1 MRAMPRAA
9 HAGRARGNLQ
19 TTGLAPQ
26 GPPAAG
32 GPARAIA
39 AGPGRK
45 GRAAVVRVAHGSGMW
60 ARRAILALVLIG
72 AAVVPGRAETTASQ
86 SCAEPHCA
94 AAAGTVRWTR
104 LLTGSW
110 VTQDGTQGTVPADG
124 QAYVAVGGGVTAV
137 GVGLGVTAYRLSDGR
152 PLWSASLADFPAGS
166 AVVSVRAWDG
176 VVTAGVS
183 VPGTAGRAGHRDE
196 VVLAAGTGRRV
207 RVYRAAAYGGA
218 VLADPAGVVIVG
230 ATAVTSYDNATGQV
244 RWRVPTGP
252 VPQAWRV
259 AGSDLFVTIAK
270 DGYLGT
276 APVTGLLRIDLRTGD
291 LAVLHLAA
299 KQPFD
304 GGLSGA
310 IGGAVFFSGPDGLH
324 AYSGT
329 DGRLL
334 WDRAGV
340 VLEAA
345 DAVRPTVYVAGR
357 NSLVGLDPLTGKVV
371 ASAATLGAA
380 GLYAVSDG
388 VALGLDEGA
397 LGDAWGYRL
406 SARRVTWTAK
416 DVPWPHFFVDLSGI
430 GGSVAPDGSSV
441 VLASCARLG
450 RAASSGAPVPCLRPE
465 LVAVGP

>member
-1 MRAMPRAA
+1 MLV
-9 HAGRARGNLQ
+9 ARGS
-19 TTGLAPQ
+19 A
-26 GPPAAG
+26 
-32 GPARAIA
+32 
-39 AGPGRK
+39 
-45 GRAAVVRVAHGSGMW
+45 MW
-60 ARRAILALVLIG
+60 ARRGILAAVLIG
-72 AAVVPGRAETTASQ
+72 AAVVPGRAGSAASRA
-86 SCAEPHCA
+86 CTGPHCA
-94 AAAGTVRWTR
+94 RPVGTVRWSR
-104 LLTGSW
+104 VLPGSW
-110 VTQDGTQGTVPADG
+110 VARSGTQGTVLAGG
-124 QAYVAVGGGVTAV
+124 QAYAGVGGGLAA
-137 GVGLGVTAYRLSDGR
+137 VGLGDSVAAYRLSDGR
-152 PLWSASLADFPAGS
+152 PLWTASLADFPVGS

-183 VPGTAGRAGHRDE
+183 VPGIGDAAGHRDE
-196 VVLAAGTGRRV
+196 VVLSAATGQLIRT
-207 RVYRAAAYGGA
+207 YHAAPYGGA
-218 VLADPAGVVIVG
+218 VLADAGGTVVVG
-230 ATAVTSYDNATGQV
+230 TTAVTSYDNATGKV

-259 AGSDLFVTIAK
+259 AGSDLFVTVAK

-291 LAVLHLAA
+291 RAVLRLAA
-299 KQPFD
+299 RQPFD

-310 IGGAVFFSGPDGLH
+310 IGGAVLFSGPDGLH

-334 WDRAGV
+334 WSRAGV

-345 DAVRPTVYVAGR
+345 DPVRPTVYVTGR

-371 ASAATLGAA
+371 TSAATLGAA
-380 GLYAVSDG
+380 GLYTVSDG

-416 DVPWPHFFVDLSGI
+416 NVPWPHFFVDLSGI
-430 GGSVAPDGSSV
+430 GGSVAPGGSTV

-450 RAASSGAPVPCLRPE
+450 PAPADGAAPPCLRPR

>member
-1 MRAMPRAA
+1 MF
-9 HAGRARGNLQ
+9 GVRGS
-19 TTGLAPQ
+19 A
-26 GPPAAG
+26 
-32 GPARAIA
+32 
-39 AGPGRK
+39 
-45 GRAAVVRVAHGSGMW
+45 MW
-60 ARRAILALVLIG
+60 ARRGILAVVLIG
-72 AAVVPGRAETTASQ
+72 AAVVPGRVDSAASRG
-86 SCAEPHCA
+86 CAGRQCA
-94 AAAGTVRWTR
+94 PPAGTVRWSR
-104 LLTGSW
+104 VLPGAW
-110 VTQDGTQGTVPADG
+110 VAQAGTQGTVLAAG
-124 QAYVAVGGGVTAV
+124 QAYAGVGGGIAAV
-137 GVGLGVTAYRLSDGR
+137 GFGDTVAAYGLSDGR
-152 PLWSASLADFPAGS
+152 PLWTASLADFPFGS

-207 RVYRAAAYGGA
+207 RVYHAAAYGGA

-230 ATAVTSYDNATGQV
+230 TTAVTSYDNATGQV

-276 APVTGLLRIDLRTGD
+276 APVTGLLRIDLQTGD
-291 LAVLHLAA
+291 QAVLHLAA

-334 WDRAGV
+334 WHRAGV

-371 ASAATLGAA
+371 TSAATLGAA

-450 RAASSGAPVPCLRPE
+450 RAAASGGPVPCLRPE

>member
-1 MRAMPRAA
+1 VLV
-9 HAGRARGNLQ
+9 ARGS
-19 TTGLAPQ
+19 A
-26 GPPAAG
+26 
-32 GPARAIA
+32 
-39 AGPGRK
+39 
-45 GRAAVVRVAHGSGMW
+45 MW
-60 ARRAILALVLIG
+60 ARRGILAAVLIG
-72 AAVVPGRAETTASQ
+72 AAVVPGRAGSAASRA
-86 SCAEPHCA
+86 CTGPHCA
-94 AAAGTVRWTR
+94 RPVGTVRWSR
-104 LLTGSW
+104 ELPGSW
-110 VTQDGTQGTVPADG
+110 VARSGTQGTVLTAG
-124 QAYVAVGGGVTAV
+124 QAYAGVGGGMAV
-137 GVGLGVTAYRLSDGR
+137 VGFGDAVAAYRLSDGR
-152 PLWSASLADFPAGS
+152 PLWTASLADFPVGS

-176 VVTAGVS
+176 VVTAGVA
-183 VPGTAGRAGHRDE
+183 VPGTGGRAGRRDE
-196 VVLAAGTGRRV
+196 VVLSAGTGHRIRT
-207 RVYRAAAYGGA
+207 YHAAPYGGA
-218 VLADPAGVVIVG
+218 VLADAAGAVIVG
-230 ATAVTSYDNATGQV
+230 TTAVTSYDNATGKV

-270 DGYLGT
+270 GGYLGT
-276 APVTGLLRIDLRTGD
+276 APVTGLRRIDLRTGD
-291 LAVLHLAA
+291 QAVLRLAA

-334 WDRAGV
+334 WHRAGV

-357 NSLVGLDPLTGKVV
+357 KSLVGLDPLTGKVV
-371 ASAATLGAA
+371 TSATKLGAA

-406 SARRVTWTAK
+406 TAKRVTWTGK
-416 DVPWPHFFVDLSGI
+416 NVPWPHFFVDLSGI

-450 RAASSGAPVPCLRPE
+450 PAAAGGAAPACLRPK

>member
-1 MRAMPRAA
+1 MLV
-9 HAGRARGNLQ
+9 ARGS
-19 TTGLAPQ
+19 A
-26 GPPAAG
+26 
-32 GPARAIA
+32 
-39 AGPGRK
+39 
-45 GRAAVVRVAHGSGMW
+45 MW
-60 ARRAILALVLIG
+60 ARRGILAVVLIG
-72 AAVVPGRAETTASQ
+72 AAVVPGRAGSAASR
-86 SCAEPHCA
+86 SCAAPHCA
-94 AAAGTVRWTR
+94 RPVGTVRWSR
-104 LLTGSW
+104 VLPGSW
-110 VTQDGTQGTVPADG
+110 VARSGTQGTVLTAG
-124 QAYVAVGGGVTAV
+124 QAYAGVGGGMAAV
-137 GVGLGVTAYRLSDGR
+137 GFGDTVAAYRLSDGR
-152 PLWSASLADFPAGS
+152 PLWTASLADFPAGS

-183 VPGTAGRAGHRDE
+183 VPGTDGGAGHRDE
-196 VVLAAGTGRRV
+196 VVLAGATGQRI
-207 RVYRAAAYGGA
+207 RVYHAAPYGGA
-218 VLADPAGVVIVG
+218 VLADAAGAVIVG
-230 ATAVTSYDNATGQV
+230 TTAVTSYDNATGRV

-291 LAVLHLAA
+291 PAVLHLAA
-299 KQPFD
+299 RQPFD

-334 WDRAGV
+334 WHRPGV

-371 ASAATLGAA
+371 TSAATLGAA

-406 SARRVTWTAK
+406 TARRVIWTAK
-416 DVPWPHFFVDLSGI
+416 DVPWPHFFVDLSGV

-450 RAASSGAPVPCLRPE
+450 PTGAGGAAAPCLRPE

>member
-1 MRAMPRAA
+1 VLV
-9 HAGRARGNLQ
+9 ARGS
-19 TTGLAPQ
+19 A
-26 GPPAAG
+26 
-32 GPARAIA
+32 
-39 AGPGRK
+39 
-45 GRAAVVRVAHGSGMW
+45 MW
-60 ARRAILALVLIG
+60 ARRGILAVVLIG
-72 AAVVPGRAETTASQ
+72 AAVVPGRAGGAASRG
-86 SCAEPHCA
+86 CAGPHCA
-94 AAAGTVRWTR
+94 RPVGTVRWSR
-104 LLTGSW
+104 VLPGSW
-110 VTQDGTQGTVPADG
+110 VARSGTQGTVLLAG
-124 QAYVAVGGGVTAV
+124 QAYAGVGGGMAAV
-137 GVGLGVTAYRLSDGR
+137 GFGDTVAAYRLSDGR

-183 VPGTAGRAGHRDE
+183 VPGAAGGAGHRDE
-196 VVLAAGTGRRV
+196 VVLAGASGQRV
-207 RVYRAAAYGGA
+207 RVYHAAPYGGA
-218 VLADPAGVVIVG
+218 VLADAAGVVIVG
-230 ATAVTSYDNATGQV
+230 TTAVTSYANATGKV
-244 RWRVPTGP
+244 RWRVPTGR

-291 LAVLHLAA
+291 PAVLHLAA
-299 KQPFD
+299 RQPFD

-334 WDRAGV
+334 WHRPGV

-371 ASAATLGAA
+371 TSAATLGAA

-406 SARRVTWTAK
+406 TARRVTWTAK

-450 RAASSGAPVPCLRPE
+450 AAGASAAAPCLRPE

>member
-183 VPGTAGRAGHRDE
+183 VPGRAAGASRRDE
-196 VVLAAGTGRRV
+196 VVLSAQAGQRIRIYPAAP
-207 RVYRAAAYGGA
+207 YGGA
-218 VLADPAGVVIVG
+218 VFADAATTVVVG
-230 ATAVTSYDNATGQV
+230 TTAVTGYANATGQA

-252 VPQAWRV
+252 AAQAWRV
-259 AGSDLFVTIAK
+259 SGPDIYVTVSK

-276 APVTGLLRIDLRTGD
+276 APVTGLVRIDLQTGEHAT
-291 LAVLHLAA
+291 LSLPGA
-299 KQPFD
+299 QPF
-304 GGLSGA
+304 SGRLA
-310 IGGAVFFSGPDGLH
+310 GAAGGAVFFSGAGGLN
-324 AYSGT
+324 AYSAI
-329 DGRLL
+329 DGRPL
-334 WDRAGV
+334 WHRGGV
-340 VLEAA
+340 VFEAT
-345 DAVRPTVYVAGR
+345 DSDRPTVYVTGGS
-357 NSLVGLDPLTGKVV
+357 SLIGLDPLTGKV
-371 ASAATLGAA
+371 ATRAGTLGAA

-397 LGDAWGYRL
+397 LGDAYGYRL
-406 SARRVTWTAK
+406 TTKRVIWTAK
-416 DVPWPHFFVDLSGI
+416 NVPWPHFFIDLSGI
-430 GGSVAPDGSSV
+430 GGSAAADGGTV

-450 RAASSGAPVPCLRPE
+450 PGGAAGTPTECLRPE

>member
-1 MRAMPRAA
+1 MLV
-9 HAGRARGNLQ
+9 ARGS
-19 TTGLAPQ
+19 
-26 GPPAAG
+26 
-32 GPARAIA
+32 
-39 AGPGRK
+39 
-45 GRAAVVRVAHGSGMW
+45 AVW
-60 ARRAILALVLIG
+60 ARRGILAVVLIG
-72 AAVVPGRAETTASQ
+72 AAVVPGRAGSAASRG
-86 SCAEPHCA
+86 CAGTHCA
-94 AAAGTVRWTR
+94 RPVGTVRWSR
-104 LLTGSW
+104 VLPGSW
-110 VTQDGTQGTVPADG
+110 VTRGGTQGTVLTDG
-124 QAYVAVGGGVTAV
+124 QAYAGVGGGMAAV
-137 GVGLGVTAYRLSDGR
+137 GFGDIVAAYRLSDGR
-152 PLWSASLADFPAGS
+152 PLWTASLAGFPAGS

-176 VVTAGVS
+176 AVTAGVS
-183 VPGTAGRAGHRDE
+183 VPGGAGHRDE
-196 VVLAAGTGRRV
+196 VVLAGGTGQRI
-207 RVYRAAAYGGA
+207 RVYRAAPYGGA
-218 VLADPAGVVIVG
+218 VLADAAGVVIVG
-230 ATAVTSYDNATGQV
+230 TTAVTSYDNATGKV

-259 AGSDLFVTIAK
+259 AGSALFVTVAK

-276 APVTGLLRIDLRTGD
+276 APVTGLLRINLRTGAP
-291 LAVLHLAA
+291 AVLHLTAR
-299 KQPFD
+299 QPFD

-334 WDRAGV
+334 WHRAGV

-371 ASAATLGAA
+371 TSAATLGAA

-406 SARRVTWTAK
+406 TAKRVTWTAK

-441 VLASCARLG
+441 VLASCAWLG
-450 RAASSGAPVPCLRPE
+450 PGGVGAAAPCLRPE